1 MKLIARLT
9 LRALKENRRRTM
21 ATMLAIIIATAMLCS
36 ITTLAASA
44 INGMKQREIDTSGY
58 WHTEYAGV
66 PGDQVSRICEDEGS
80 AACAVT
86 QGVGYARSEKIYN
99 VRRPY
104 FYITAVDADGFAFRP
119 YPLLKGRLPKTS
131 QEVLL
136 PESLASLSSFSAQIG
151 DTLTLTMGKRV
162 RDDGTTMAQNY
173 SYEGE
178 DERFV
183 TNGRA
188 SFTIVGIYD
197 DSASSNSLS
206 AGYDFV
212 SGMTQISDAQTYDV
226 YVQNTPLDSS
236 LYAHADALGSETGC
250 EEVVHNSYLL
260 LYEGVAG
267 DDQLVFMIKLLTL
280 IISLII
286 TVSAMAVI
294 YNSFNISLSQRSRY
308 LGMLASVGA
317 TRAQK
322 RQSVFL
328 EALFLAIP
336 CIPLGIAAGL
346 GATALTLNHVSAVLS
361 SIIPGMQMPFVIS
374 PALLALAV
382 LLSLITLFVSA
393 CRPAQRAAS
402 ITPIKAIR
410 QTKDIN
416 ASHVRFSQLIQKV
429 FGFEAVLALK
439 NQKRSRGR
447 YLAVLF
453 SLTLSL
459 TLFITVSTFTS
470 YLQRASS
477 MTLETV
483 PDVMLTYSTG
493 SVPDDIHKSDPL
505 LTLDHAQEAVRIQS
519 IYLSLRDSSLI
530 NDDIQQLQ
538 REQYGDVASSMRIAS
553 LDDASLQRLCEQN
566 GIARQAVLEQGGGI
580 LANHITS
587 EISQAD
593 HTFAEADY
601 LKPGITELTLDSM
614 GDETVSH
621 TLPIA
626 AYISSTDVLDME
638 NSDIGGATIYVS
650 EDTLERLSEG
660 TDRYYQYVINYST
673 DDAQALESEIEQCV
687 NQNADLQMYADWQSA
702 EEGQAQ
708 QDTMYSVINLFVYA
722 FILLIACICVTNV
735 FNTLTSSLA
744 LRASENATLLSIGM
758 TRKQFRRMIS
768 FEALFYA
775 IKSSIYGILLALPL
789 CLLIYNTIG
798 VKFSFEFYL
807 PLAHVLIGVFILI
820 LLTVIIMRYHM
831 SLNKKESMIETIRR
845 ESI

>member
-44 INGMKQREIDTSGY
+44 INGMKQREIATSGY

-151 DTLTLTMGKRV
+151 DTLTLTMGDRV

-294 YNSFNISLSQRSRY
+294 YNSFNIS
-308 LGMLASVGA
+308 
-317 TRAQK
+317 
-322 RQSVFL
+322 
-328 EALFLAIP
+328 
-336 CIPLGIAAGL
+336 
-346 GATALTLNHVSAVLS
+346 
-361 SIIPGMQMPFVIS
+361 
-374 PALLALAV
+374 
-382 LLSLITLFVSA
+382 
-393 CRPAQRAAS
+393 
-402 ITPIKAIR
+402 
-410 QTKDIN
+410 
-416 ASHVRFSQLIQKV
+416 
-429 FGFEAVLALK
+429 
-439 NQKRSRGR
+439 
-447 YLAVLF
+447 
-453 SLTLSL
+453 
-459 TLFITVSTFTS
+459 
-470 YLQRASS
+470 RAS
-477 MTLETV
+477 
-483 PDVMLTYSTG
+483 
-493 SVPDDIHKSDPL
+493 
-505 LTLDHAQEAVRIQS
+505 
-519 IYLSLRDSSLI
+519 
-530 NDDIQQLQ
+530 
-538 REQYGDVASSMRIAS
+538 
-553 LDDASLQRLCEQN
+553 
-566 GIARQAVLEQGGGI
+566 
-580 LANHITS
+580 
-587 EISQAD
+587 
-593 HTFAEADY
+593 
-601 LKPGITELTLDSM
+601 
-614 GDETVSH
+614 
-621 TLPIA
+621 A
-626 AYISSTDVLDME
+626 AAI
-638 NSDIGGATIYVS
+638 
-650 EDTLERLSEG
+650 
-660 TDRYYQYVINYST
+660 
-673 DDAQALESEIEQCV
+673 
-687 NQNADLQMYADWQSA
+687 W
-702 EEGQAQ
+702 
-708 QDTMYSVINLFVYA
+708 
-722 FILLIACICVTNV
+722 ACWP
-735 FNTLTSSLA
+735 A
-744 LRASENATLLSIGM
+744 
-758 TRKQFRRMIS
+758 
-768 FEALFYA
+768 
-775 IKSSIYGILLALPL
+775 
-789 CLLIYNTIG
+789 
-798 VKFSFEFYL
+798 
-807 PLAHVLIGVFILI
+807 
-820 LLTVIIMRYHM
+820 
-831 SLNKKESMIETIRR
+831 
-845 ESI
+845 